1 MRPIFGRAMSGT
13 LLIFSLACN
22 QSDREKAKERGAE
35 ARQETQQAAAR
46 AAAEARKLGE
56 EAKREANS
64 QGKKID
70 LALQP
75 DDQAAAK
82 LDHAAM
88 LAKVKTKLASNVG
101 LATLADV
108 DVDSSGHVVTLRG
121 TVASDAQ
128 RQEAGQAVAQIE
140 GVTKVVND
148 LKVQP

>member
-22 QSDREKAKERGAE
+22 QSDREKAKKRGAE

>member
-1 MRPIFGRAMSGT
+1 MRPIFGWAISST
-13 LLIFSLACN
+13 LLVFSLACS
-22 QSDREKAKERGAE
+22 QSDREKARERGAE

-46 AAAEARKLGE
+46 ASAAARKLGE